1 MFEDVSL
8 LSDTKQL
15 SGVSQ
20 FQVRCTDTP
29 VSVNSIQIDTAGM
42 ELKNVNIGE
51 PRSAN
56 DNCQCCP
63 GVISTFQCCPVV
75 DPLYA
80 HTPYY
85 ESYQGYKCLYFTLK
99 SLCFIC
105 LTGKKGHPFVTNK

>member
-56 DNCQCCP
+56 DN
-63 GVISTFQCCPVV
+63 
-75 DPLYA
+75 
-80 HTPYY
+80 
-85 ESYQGYKCLYFTLK
+85 
-99 SLCFIC
+99 
-105 LTGKKGHPFVTNK
+105 